1 METIMKEIRS
11 MRKKSKTPEWALINV
26 LYSSFLSDVK
36 SLPLYLNTLFSSKK
50 IVLEDLEFD
59 EIINLW
65 TSGIINNDL
74 TGWKK
79 LLQVIENRNIIYS
92 PKYIEK
98 IISIYNK
105 SNNPTELKV
114 FLMAF
119 DKETFKSYTY
129 NQRNSLKQ

>member
-59 EIINLW
+59 EISNLW